1 MLSEDGTRTIQPLM
15 GQSLNKLHTD
25 YIDIVIARLNHRGP
39 WSPKVSE
46 RMQVTVKFLAYLLL
60 TE

>member
-1 MLSEDGTRTIQPLM
+1 M